1 MSTASPPSPHLASQ
15 TPPLPVAPM
24 PQGQVSQI
32 NFEEAVDDYLTAFK
46 AKLLQKLHDLDP
58 DKFEGDLLNY

>member
-1 MSTASPPSPHLASQ
+1 
-15 TPPLPVAPM
+15 M